1 MLALFLPFSLWAQA
15 GESVASIATPQTLA
29 IKRGDTATQ
38 DLRVALK
45 SGFHVNSDK
54 PKDEFLIPLK
64 LTWTGPLLTKKIVYP
79 KPEEVKVGN
88 DVLNVFTG
96 DFDIRTEFAAPAQ
109 VQAGMVLMEGKLHYQ
124 ACDNQSCK
132 RPATATVRLP
142 VTIQ

>member
-88 DVLNVFTG
+88 DVLQRFYRRYSIFV
-96 DFDIRTEFAAPAQ
+96 TEICRVPAQ
-109 VQAGMVLMEGKLHYQ
+109 VQAGMVLMEGKLIT
-124 ACDNQSCK
+124 K
-132 RPATATVRLP
+132 P
-142 VTIQ
+142 VTIRAANVWPRQQCACQ